1 MYIVSLML
9 RETIQYTG
17 SLHASRILHRKTLD
31 KILHSPIRFFDT
43 TPLGRIITRFTRDMD
58 TVDQQVTNVSANVMV
73 YFLGTLTA
81 TGVITYVTPQFLVP
95 SLVISVLFVVIAI
108 FYTRTSREL
117 KRHESTT
124 NSPVYSHFAETLNEP
139 IDTPVFF
146 KPFSSSLHT
155 HFFFPVLLFSDV
167 SWPTPHLFL
176 KDNEA
181 SLRHG
186 TEGKRARVEEKYK
199 G

>member
-1 MYIVSLML
+1 ML

-73 YFLGTLTA
+73 DFLGTLTA

-95 SLVISVLFVVIAI
+95 GLVISVLFVVIAI

-124 NSPVYSHFAETLNEP
+124 NSPVYSHFAETLNGVTTIRTFGFEERFNTYYQELLDEHNRP
-139 IDTPVFF
+139 FF
-146 KPFSSSLHT
+146 SA
-155 HFFFPVLLFSDV
+155 VLLY
-167 SWPTPHLFL
+167 LGL
-176 KDNEA
+176 
-181 SLRHG
+181 
-186 TEGKRARVEEKYK
+186 
-199 G
+199 